1 MENNVLIWTA
11 TQTNRQGKKVSLID
25 DTELGDSYG
34 KIRVADW
41 AISLNQTQEE
51 YDNGKMRVYIVKA
64 RDSKQKYTVRAKVDY
79 NTLRINE
86 QETVEDLEEQV
97 KDLL

>member
-1 MENNVLIWTA
+1 M
-11 TQTNRQGKKVSLID
+11 
-25 DTELGDSYG
+25 
-34 KIRVADW
+34 
-41 AISLNQTQEE
+41 TQEE